1 MDCQSQ
7 LPQRVAGSSLVP
19 ADLLSY
25 LPKQWHQIVDLKLL
39 IEISAKLSGEYIPAA
54 IDVFAALKL
63 SPSDVKVVIVGQDPY
78 PNPQHAMGL
87 AFSVRESVSTLPA
100 SLRNIFTE
108 LESDL
113 GIKPN
118 NGDLSRWVS
127 QGVLLLNRALTVK
140 PGEPASHS
148 KIGWHEL
155 TEVIISN
162 VAKSGA
168 IGVLWGNDAQTL
180 AKYFSKDDLFTAPHP
195 SPLSVYRGFYGSK
208 PFSKVNNRLVEKGL
222 TPIKW

>member
-1 MDCQSQ
+1 
-7 LPQRVAGSSLVP
+7 
-19 ADLLSY
+19 
-25 LPKQWHQIVDLKLL
+25 
-39 IEISAKLSGEYIPAA
+39 
-54 IDVFAALKL
+54 
-63 SPSDVKVVIVGQDPY
+63 
-78 PNPQHAMGL
+78 MGL

-100 SLRNIFTE
+100 SLKNIFTE

-118 NGDLSRWVS
+118 NGDLSRWAS

-148 KIGWHEL
+148 KIGWYEL
-155 TEVIISN
+155 TETIISN

>member
-1 MDCQSQ
+1 M
-7 LPQRVAGSSLVP
+7 P

-78 PNPQHAMGL
+78 PNPEHAMGL

>member
-78 PNPQHAMGL
+78 PNPEHAMGL

-148 KIGWHEL
+148 KIGWHEF
-155 TEVIISN
+155 TEVIINN

>member
-78 PNPQHAMGL
+78 PNPEHAMGL

-155 TEVIISN
+155 TEVIIKN

>member
-1 MDCQSQ
+1 MGCQSQ
-7 LPQRVAGSSLVP
+7 LPQRVVGSSLVP
-19 ADLLSY
+19 ADLLSH

-39 IEISAKLSGEYIPAA
+39 KEISAKLSGEYIPAA
-54 IDVFAALKL
+54 IDIFAALKL

-78 PNPQHAMGL
+78 PNPEHAMGL

-100 SLRNIFTE
+100 SLKNIFTE

-113 GIKPN
+113 GIKPS

-148 KIGWHEL
+148 KIGWHEF
-155 TEVIISN
+155 TEAIISN

-180 AKYFSKDDLFTAPHP
+180 AKYFSKDNLFTAPHP

-222 TPIKW
+222 APIKW

>member
-1 MDCQSQ
+1 MGCQSQ
-7 LPQRVAGSSLVP
+7 LPQRVVGSSLVP
-19 ADLLSY
+19 ADLLSH

-39 IEISAKLSGEYIPAA
+39 KEISAKLSSEYIPAA
-54 IDVFAALKL
+54 IDIFAALKL

-78 PNPQHAMGL
+78 PNPLHAMGL

-100 SLRNIFTE
+100 SLKNIFTE

-113 GIKPN
+113 GIKPS

-148 KIGWHEL
+148 KIGWHEF
-155 TEVIISN
+155 TEAIISN

-180 AKYFSKDDLFTAPHP
+180 AKYFSKDNLFTAPHP

>member
-1 MDCQSQ
+1 M
-7 LPQRVAGSSLVP
+7 VGSSLVP
-19 ADLLSY
+19 ADLLSH

-39 IEISAKLSGEYIPAA
+39 KEISAKLSGEYIPAA

-78 PNPQHAMGL
+78 PNPEHAMGL

-100 SLRNIFTE
+100 SLKNIFTE

-113 GIKPN
+113 GIKPS
-118 NGDLSRWVS
+118 NGDLSRWAS

-148 KIGWHEL
+148 KIGWYEL
-155 TEVIISN
+155 TETIISN

-208 PFSKVNNRLVEKGL
+208 PFSKVNNRLIEKGL

>member
-78 PNPQHAMGL
+78 PNPEHAMGL

-148 KIGWHEL
+148 KIGWHEF